1 MNKRNLISSV
11 MTILMPMFLFGQVV
25 TEEKVE
31 TSIGGVVSD
40 ESNNPIVGAN
50 VIVEGTDLG
59 SAADADGYYSIE
71 LGAGSYTLTSSAI
84 GYKSQST
91 EVSIKEG
98 DVVITNFVLSVSAI
112 EMSALE
118 VLASRA
124 GEKTPVA
131 HTTVVKEELE
141 FRLGSQDLPMSLN
154 LTPSVYATQQGGG
167 AGDARINVRGFNQRN
182 VAVMINGVPQNDME
196 NGWVYWS
203 NWDGVADA
211 SHSIQIQRG
220 LSAVNLATPSIG
232 GTMNIITDPAAHEKG
247 GKFKQESGAGGFL
260 KTTLNYNSGLIG
272 DKLALS
278 GAIVRK
284 TGDGLIDKTW
294 TDAWAYYFG
303 ASYALNKD
311 NRFELYAIGAPQR
324 HGQNLYKQ
332 NIGAYDAEFAES
344 VDGYDTEA
352 LGTEDGEGKFVDV
365 GRFFNQNWAPISSD
379 YKGKQYYYMYGAK
392 TVDRH
397 DPNFLNEREN
407 FFHKPLVNLNHYLT
421 INDKTR
427 LSSVLYWSGGSGG
440 GTGTYGKIPTLD
452 ADGNLGDD
460 DYKFYYGRGPWTRDW
475 NTLVDYNSGD
485 ADTVYVDKS
494 ALART
499 HGEGNNQ
506 SVGILRNSI
515 NRQST
520 IGLISKLNYDL
531 SDELKLQFGLDWRTA
546 GIEHAREVRDLLGG
560 DYYVDYADDN
570 SPDGKRVELGDIIAY
585 HNETT
590 VDWLGGFVQGA
601 YASGPLSAYGM
612 GGVSSIAYTYDDHF
626 AANFIENELGE
637 LVEQNN
643 YVEADAIITTQFK
656 GGAMYD
662 ITDGISVFGNFGI
675 VEKPPIMD
683 NVIYF
688 DGTVASDPA
697 NEKFV
702 SSEAGVSYSSGL
714 GAVKVSAYSTDWKD
728 RNLTKSVTSGQGD
741 SGDTDVIFLTGID
754 QKHQGI
760 EVEAS
765 TEVLDILRLDAIVS
779 VGTWKFDGDADGNYQ
794 EDEFNEDGQVIGQT
808 TTPYTYALDG
818 LFVGDQPQTSLALV
832 GTVTPVKGLKLQA
845 VYNQYD
851 NNYSDWSPGAR
862 EYDGSDEDAD
872 REQVWQAP
880 GYSKVDLHASYALPI
895 SGYDVSLF
903 GHVFNATDAVFVQ
916 DAVDHSQYNSYGD
929 KVHAAHN
936 AEVFLGT
943 PRYFNVGIAVSF

>member
-1 MNKRNLISSV
+1 MNNKRNLISLV
-11 MTILMPMFLFGQVV
+11 ATFLMPMFIYGQ
-25 TEEKVE
+25 
-31 TSIGGVVSD
+31 SVSGTVAD
-40 ESNNPIVGAN
+40 ESGSPLAGAN
-50 VIVEGTDLG
+50 VVVEGTDLG
-59 SAADADGYYSIE
+59 AASSGDGTYSISIGE
-71 LGAGSYTLTSSAI
+71 GSYTVTASVI
-84 GYKSQST
+84 GYQSST
-91 EVSIKEG
+91 ASVDVSG
-98 DVVITNFVLSVSAI
+98 DVTLDFSLAVSAV

-232 GTMNIITDPAAHEKG
+232 GTMNIITDPATHEKG

-284 TGDGLIDKTW
+284 TGDGVIDKTW

-303 ASYALNKD
+303 ASYALDSK

-332 NIGAYDAEFAES
+332 NLGAYDADFAES
-344 VDGYDTEA
+344 FGDYDSLNVDGYDQTA
-352 LGTEDGEGKFVDV
+352 LGTEDGEGQFVDV
-365 GRFFNQNWAPISSD
+365 GRFFNQNWSPISSD
-379 YKGKQYYYMYGAK
+379 YTGKQYWYMYGAK

-407 FFHKPLVNLNHYLT
+407 YFHKPLVNLNHYLT

-531 SDELKLQFGLDWRTA
+531 SDALKLQFGLDWRTA

-612 GGVSSIAYTYDDHF
+612 GGVSSIAYTYQDHF
-626 AANFIENELGE
+626 TVADSLI
-637 LVEQNN
+637 
-643 YVEADAIITTQFK
+643 EADAIITTQFK

-662 ITDGISVFGNFGI
+662 VADNISVFGNFGI

-697 NEKFV
+697 NEKFI

-728 RNLTKSVTSGQGD
+728 RNLTKSVTSGQGS
-741 SGDTDVIFLTGID
+741 SGDTDVIFLTGIN
-754 QKHQGI
+754 QKHQGV

-872 REQVWQAP
+872 REQVWEAP

-929 KVHAAHN
+929 KTHAAHN